1 MSTICGN
8 TVYSVTIFVKTFP
21 RTDAPLPSRTATTGS
36 PTEICVAHHT
46 KQVQVQVQ
54 VQIKFIATQKIHI
67 TATFTNIIAHMVH
80 MVKEGTWVFYKKCL
94 HATINVPIQVIC
106 WDTTLKRKIQCSK
119 GGYETQS
126 GLWAP
131 NLLNSV
137 ESYAVCIMVKVAE
150 PVQISYTG

>member
-1 MSTICGN
+1 MGPTWG
-8 TVYSVTIFVKTFP
+8 
-21 RTDAPLPSRTATTGS
+21 LPGS
-36 PTEICVAHHT
+36 CWPQLGPFCPHEPCYQGSLSSDTEMQPTLQQH
-46 KQVQVQVQ
+46 VQVQVQ

-80 MVKEGTWVFYKKCL
+80 MVKEGTWVFYKKYL
-94 HATINVPIQVIC
+94 HNTVIVPIQVIC
-106 WDTTLKRKIQCSK
+106 WDASLKGKSSVAK
-119 GGYETQS
+119 GVMKPKS

-137 ESYAVCIMVKVAE
+137 ESYAVCMRVKVAE